1 MNTSTLGGWV
11 SRAALVGLGLVAMCA
26 GLALGTVGCHRC
38 VCPEVDP
45 IEPGL
50 FEIIESPDE
59 GPDRPE
65 LIGGVV
71 DVSEESV
78 EISFTD
84 AEGNT
89 WVIDYTVIGRAG
101 G

>member
-1 MNTSTLGGWV
+1 MNTSTRGGWV
-11 SRAALVGLGLVAMCA
+11 SRAVLVGLGLVAMCA

-38 VCPEVDP
+38 VCLEVDP

-50 FEIIESPDE
+50 FEIVESLE
-59 GPDRPE
+59 RPE
-65 LIGGVV
+65 LVGGVV

-89 WVIDYTVIGRAG
+89 WVIDYTVIARAG